1 MNLAILKKTV
11 GLVEGGHSWMEYGRS
26 KKEGIAFVGRR
37 KMLERDDMAYG
48 TRGLYR
54 NDSRKRRSAL
64 PNLYSKHPYQAS
76 YLHISAV

>member
-1 MNLAILKKTV
+1 MQ
-11 GLVEGGHSWMEYGRS
+11 YGRS

-48 TRGLYR
+48 TRGWYR

-64 PNLYSKHPYQAS
+64 PNP
-76 YLHISAV
+76 